1 MGILPRISVDVSRW
15 LAVGAA
21 ALALALSAAAPAAA
35 EESRVSRA
43 WEYYGSYSSNAECEK
58 ARQRLQYAPNVWASE
73 CRGYDHDPGAALY
86 VQWV

>member
-1 MGILPRISVDVSRW
+1 MSTLPRISVDVSRW

-21 ALALALSAAAPAAA
+21 ALALALAAVTPAAA
-35 EESRVSRA
+35 EEARQ
-43 WEYYGSYSSNAECEK
+43 WEFYGLYANHTECEK

-73 CRGYDHDPGAALY
+73 CRGFDNGDPSAALY